1 MTPANGSTELDPKVE
16 FSWTT
21 NGDLPATLEVATDE
35 AFSNIVLTRTSTT
48 GSYTAKVLELHPSTN
63 YYARVTMN
71 GNTSSFVTFKTKAM
85 PCVTPEFANPTNGG
99 ILYSDANIEI
109 VPQDGAEF
117 VTIQVDKSDAFGSSK
132 SQKQL
137 SDFAMGVAA
146 SEIKISKRNPLE
158 NGVTYYARAMVKY
171 YDAEGYQNSTE
182 WSDVISFVYRDLNSG
197 ISDVSGAAPE
207 INLQGDVL
215 SISAS
220 ATSRIAVKAVNMLG
234 TVQNVYD
241 AIGNDAQIDLS
252 YLASGVYV
260 LQVTVAGET
269 HALKMIKR

>member
-1 MTPANGSTELDPKVE
+1 
-16 FSWTT
+16 
-21 NGDLPATLEVATDE
+21 
-35 AFSNIVLTRTSTT
+35 
-48 GSYTAKVLELHPSTN
+48 
-63 YYARVTMN
+63 
-71 GNTSSFVTFKTKAM
+71 
-85 PCVTPEFANPTNGG
+85 
-99 ILYSDANIEI
+99 
-109 VPQDGAEF
+109 
-117 VTIQVDKSDAFGSSK
+117 
-132 SQKQL
+132 
-137 SDFAMGVAA
+137 
-146 SEIKISKRNPLE
+146 
-158 NGVTYYARAMVKY
+158 MVKF

-207 INLQGDVL
+207 IDLQGDVL

-220 ATSRIAVKAVNMLG
+220 ATATSRIAVKAVNMLG